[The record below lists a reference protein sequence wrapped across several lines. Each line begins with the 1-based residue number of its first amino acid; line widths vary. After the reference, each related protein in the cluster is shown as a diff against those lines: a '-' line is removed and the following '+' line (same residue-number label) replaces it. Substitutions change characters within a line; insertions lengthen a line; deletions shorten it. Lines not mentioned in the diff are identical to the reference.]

1 MCGIVGGYARGDIAQ
16 TLVEGLK
23 RLEYRGY
30 DSAGVVVADSSGAL
44 CRARAMGKVAELA
57 GQLERAPLMGHLGIA
72 HTRWATHGVPSER
85 NAHPHISRGR
95 VAVVH
100 NGIIE
105 NHAELRAQLVA
116 LGYEFT
122 SETDTEVAA
131 HWIEHCLRRTPDFL
145 AAVREAV
152 RDFEGAYALGVIFG
166 DAPDRLIATR
176 KGSPLVVGLGDGENF
191 IASDVMALLPVTQ
204 RFVFLAEG
212 DVADVRRDGVT
223 IYDAA
228 GARVERPV
236 TTSELAAEAIE
247 RGSYRHYM
255 LKEIHE
261 QPRAVA
267 DTLEGRI
274 ARGKVLVNSFGPDA
288 AEVFARVR
296 QVQVV
301 ACGTSYH
308 AGMVAR
314 YWFED
319 ILGLPAQVE
328 VASEFRYRNPVL
340 PDGTLMVL
348 VSQSGETA
356 DTLAALR
363 NARQRHPGLMS
374 LAVCNVPE
382 SSLVRES
389 DLVLMTHAGPEIG
402 VASTKAFSTQLVAL
416 GLLLVAVGKTLGR
429 LSGEQEARIVA
440 GLEKI
445 PGRLADV
452 LLHDAP
458 IKALAARLVSRHHAL
473 FLGRGTMFPIALE
486 GALKLKEISYIHAE
500 AYPAGELKHGPL
512 ALIDADMPVIA
523 VAPRNDLLAKLKS
536 NLEEVAARGG
546 ELFVFSDE
554 ASEIVPNERL
564 HVLPVTANVGRLS
577 APVIF
582 NVPLQLL
589 AYHVAV
595 LRGTDVD
602 QPRNLAKSV
611 TVE

>member
-1 MCGIVGGYARGDIAQ
+1 MCGIVGGYARGEIGQ
-16 TLVEGLK
+16 MLVEGLR

-30 DSAGVVVADSSGAL
+30 DSAGVVIADHHGAL
-44 CRARAMGKVAELA
+44 RRARAMGKVSELA
-57 GQLERAPLMGHLGIA
+57 TQLGQFPLAGSLGIA

-85 NAHPHISRGR
+85 NAHPHISRNR

-105 NHAELRAQLVA
+105 NHAELRVKLTA
-116 LGYEFT
+116 LGYIFT

-131 HWIEHCLRRTPDFL
+131 HWIEHRLCEAGDLLT
-145 AAVREAV
+145 AVRQAV
-152 RDFEGAYALGVIFG
+152 QDFEGAYALGVICS

-176 KGSPLVVGLGDGENF
+176 KGSPLVIGLGDGENY
-191 IASDVMALLPVTQ
+191 IASDSTALLKVTQ
-204 RFVFLAEG
+204 RFVYLEEG
-212 DVADVRRDGVT
+212 DFVELKQSGVRIFDECGNE
-223 IYDAA
+223 AA
-228 GARVERPV
+228 RPV
-236 TTSELAAEAIE
+236 RLSSLSFAQAEKGA
-247 RGSYRHYM
+247 YDHYM

-274 ARGKVLVNSFGPDA
+274 VRGRVLVNSFGPMA
-288 AEVFARVR
+288 AQIFARVR
-296 QVQVV
+296 QVQIV

-319 ILGLPAQVE
+319 ILGLPSQVE
-328 VASEFRYRNPVL
+328 IASEFRYRNPVL
-340 PDGTLMVL
+340 QEHTLMVL

-363 NARQRHPGLMS
+363 NARSRHPGLMS

-389 DLVLMTHAGPEIG
+389 DLVLMTNAGPEVG
-402 VASTKAFSTQLVAL
+402 VASTKAFSTQLAAL
-416 GLLLVAVGKTLGR
+416 GLLLVAMGKVLGR
-429 LSGEQEARIVA
+429 LSDGQEARIVE

-445 PGRLADV
+445 PGRLADA
-452 LLHDAP
+452 LRHDAP
-458 IKALAARLVSRHHAL
+458 IRALARRLVSRQHAL
-473 FLGRGTMFPIALE
+473 FLGRGTMYPIALE

-523 VAPRNDLLAKLKS
+523 VAPCNDLLKKLKS
-536 NLEEVAARGG
+536 NLEEVSARGA
-546 ELFVFSDE
+546 ELFLFTDE
-554 ASEIVPNERL
+554 FSEIVPGERI
-564 HVLPVTANVGRLS
+564 HVLPVTANVGRIS

-595 LRGTDVD
+595 LRGSDVD